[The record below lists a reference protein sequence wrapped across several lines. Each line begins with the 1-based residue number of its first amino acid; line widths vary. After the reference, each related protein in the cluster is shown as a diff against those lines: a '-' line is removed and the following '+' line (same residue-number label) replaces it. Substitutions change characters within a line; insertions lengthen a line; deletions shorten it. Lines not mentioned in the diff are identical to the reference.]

1 MQSIQN
7 TKCHVA
13 RLLSSPQYLEQI
25 WSTDTPCAISIFA
38 PRANRCSIYTCLWSV
53 FIPLWFVMEKCT
65 INRRDNFILL

>member
-25 WSTDTPCAISIFA
+25 WSTDSPLC
-38 PRANRCSIYTCLWSV
+38 NQYLCSTCKQV
-53 FIPLWFVMEKCT
+53 FHFYVLMICLHSPVICYGEVH
-65 INRRDNFILL
+65 N